1 MPETVWSGFSAVTAG
16 IQSDRALTQIVIIVL
31 NN

>member
-1 MPETVWSGFSAVTAG
+1 MPETVWCEFSAVTAG
-16 IQSDRALTQIVIIVL
+16 IQPDRAPTQIVIIVL